1 MNWVAFSVV
10 EVLVFIM
17 TVWRFGWKVIF
28 VMDRCFLVFSF
39 GVERIMAGCMG
50 PGWLTPSE
58 TRREYFPVDSSP
70 TSLLVKVSEG
80 VNHPGPGYGVHN
92 FGIQPGVFA
101 LNPVEI
107 GRSNC

>member
-1 MNWVAFSVV
+1 
-10 EVLVFIM
+10 M
-17 TVWRFGWKVIF
+17 TVWGVGWKVIF
-28 VMDRCFLVFSF
+28 VIGRYFLILGF
-39 GVERIMAGCMG
+39 GVNYILNRCTG

-58 TRREYFPVDSSP
+58 TRRGYLPVDSSP

-92 FGIQPGVFA
+92 FGIQPGVFG

-107 GRSNC
+107 GCANC